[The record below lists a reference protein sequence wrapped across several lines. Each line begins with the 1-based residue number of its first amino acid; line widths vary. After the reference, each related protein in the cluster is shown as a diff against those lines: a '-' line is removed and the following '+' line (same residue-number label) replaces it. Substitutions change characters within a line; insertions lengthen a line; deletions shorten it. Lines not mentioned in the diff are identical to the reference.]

1 MPFSDYETDKAPQ
14 NGFQLSVCPAAL
26 SSPPLSQ
33 PSPPFII
40 IIQSGERPNCPEQYG
55 QSSWR
60 FSCLLSSGSLGGNS
74 AFPSRQSIWSSS
86 SLQKVVPYRFLPQ
99 LPWLTQ
105 GSEPLTMTNKFK
117 PLVPFV
123 TTQQKACQS
132 QRTIYCSFQQISNPI
147 HFTHND
153 PCS

>member
-1 MPFSDYETDKAPQ
+1 MPLETMKLTQRPKLAS
-14 NGFQLSVCPAAL
+14 GFQCVVQSCLPS
-26 SSPPLSQ
+26 LSQ
-33 PSPPFII
+33 AAPPFII
-40 IIQSGERPNCPEQYG
+40 IVQSGERPNCPEQCG

-60 FSCLLSSGSLGGNS
+60 FSCLLSSGSLGGNT

-105 GSEPLTMTNKFK
+105 GSEPLTTTNKFK

-123 TTQQKACQS
+123 TTQRKACQS
-132 QRTIYCSFQQISNPI
+132 QCTIYCSFQQISNPI
-147 HFTHND
+147 HFAHND

>member
-1 MPFSDYETDKAPQ
+1 MPLETMKLTRRPKLAS
-14 NGFQLSVCPAAL
+14 GFQCVVQSCLPS
-26 SSPPLSQ
+26 LSQ
-33 PSPPFII
+33 ATPPFII
-40 IIQSGERPNCPEQYG
+40 IVQSGERPNCPEQCG

-60 FSCLLSSGSLGGNS
+60 FSCLLSSGSLGGNT

-123 TTQQKACQS
+123 TTQRKACQS
-132 QRTIYCSFQQISNPI
+132 QCTIYCSFQQISNPI
-147 HFTHND
+147 HFAHND